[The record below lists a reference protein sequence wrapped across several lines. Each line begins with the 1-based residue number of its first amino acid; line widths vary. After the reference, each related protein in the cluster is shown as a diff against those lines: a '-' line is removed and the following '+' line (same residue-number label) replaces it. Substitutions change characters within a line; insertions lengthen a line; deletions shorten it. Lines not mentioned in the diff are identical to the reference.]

1 MGANAGVGVAVEPSV
16 LTLTLSYEESE
27 GDAVPH
33 HQSHAHIQHSA
44 EQQEHTFPDDVN
56 EAERQRIVVEM
67 EKSMF
72 QSLQADI
79 YSRDAHSKGNSSPA
93 SSNTAMMLLN
103 APLLVM
109 KRGASKRL
117 QKGFKKMKES
127 VVRSCSQNSSHR
139 RSGQQEVSEHDDQS
153 GQNAIQGSEDGD
165 EEEEEDDDFDEEEEH
180 RTLLKVFGKSLSD
193 SSRSTTVTN
202 TSQVSGLSQLSASQQ
217 QQRLTI
223 RSNSPGVAALNT
235 RSPKSSANKTVRRL
249 EVRSGKSLYLPIH
262 SML

>member
-1 MGANAGVGVAVEPSV
+1 
-16 LTLTLSYEESE
+16 
-27 GDAVPH
+27 
-33 HQSHAHIQHSA
+33 
-44 EQQEHTFPDDVN
+44 
-56 EAERQRIVVEM
+56 
-67 EKSMF
+67 
-72 QSLQADI
+72 
-79 YSRDAHSKGNSSPA
+79 
-93 SSNTAMMLLN
+93 
-103 APLLVM
+103 M

-127 VVRSCSQNSSHR
+127 VIRSCSQNSSHR
-139 RSGQQEVSEHDDQS
+139 RSVHQEVSEHDDQS
-153 GQNAIQGSEDGD
+153 GQNASQGSEDGD
-165 EEEEEDDDFDEEEEH
+165 EEEEEEDDDFDEEEEH

-202 TSQVSGLSQLSASQQ
+202 ASQVSGLSQLSASQQ

-235 RSPKSSANKTVRRL
+235 RSPKSSANKTIRRL